1 MASCFF
7 ASGGYPRQAN
17 LRGTLRVKAKA
28 GNGKPKTFRSLGQ
41 PLMLF
46 LIRGSIPHIARSAGL
61 DLSKPPDRERW
72 HIHTQRTE
80 ATPL

>member
-7 ASGGYPRQAN
+7 ASGGYTRQAN

-28 GNGKPKTFRSLGQ
+28 GNGKRKTFRSLGQ

-46 LIRGSIPHIARSAGL
+46 LIRVIVPPIP
-61 DLSKPPDRERW
+61 
-72 HIHTQRTE
+72 
-80 ATPL
+80 